1 MIQTPHGSPSFGLFT
16 SLPSTSRF
24 LSFFLF
30 SLLISSSTSQL
41 QLPQQQREQQQQQQ
55 QPMPKR
61 KQRRGEAGRGG
72 GDVGRGGGGYNNGNY
87 QGHGN
92 WGNIPNYP
100 TPHPNYNP
108 QMGQGYNPNLQMG
121 PGYNHNPPM
130 GQGYNSNPQMGQVY
144 NQNPQMG
151 QGYNQNPQMGQGYNQ
166 NPQMGQGYNTYQF
179 EPNVPWQ
186 PGNEPSN
193 PFSQSHQASQTQQS
207 QNNGGQQWGRRKRR
221 QKISELNEGQK
232 RKFNKNEQVHP
243 LIWKVPVLVLGSKA
257 NATPVAFFEPLRH
270 RLIAPENDGFA
281 DDAESLPDAE
291 GNEESNAQVPAQNE
305 PGVCGTCKMPG
316 HEVIQCW
323 QMGPDGFTHGCGVC
337 NSGAHETDQCQSFPQ
352 DLDGKIEILVK
363 RRACLPPLKTAFW
376 YSMIWK
382 WVKKNPSTDVNH
394 LFPWTT
400 KFAIDVLNGDRK
412 SEVEGMLATIRN
424 DPSIER
430 SEFIVDP
437 ARANW
442 EKVKETYGGDPK
454 NFFEKLRATKGA
466 DQEQRVTNVGKL
478 PSS

>member
-1 MIQTPHGSPSFGLFT
+1 MTKGKRP
-16 SLPSTSRF
+16 R
-24 LSFFLF
+24 
-30 SLLISSSTSQL
+30 
-41 QLPQQQREQQQQQQ
+41 RE
-55 QPMPKR
+55 
-61 KQRRGEAGRGG
+61 AAGG
-72 GDVGRGGGGYNNGNY
+72 GDGRGRGHDGGGGGYNNGNY

-92 WGNIPNYP
+92 WGNTPNYPTAHPNYNPQMGQACNTYQGQGNWTNIPNYP
-100 TPHPNYNP
+100 TPHPNY
-108 QMGQGYNPNLQMG
+108 
-121 PGYNHNPPM
+121 
-130 GQGYNSNPQMGQVY
+130 
-144 NQNPQMG
+144 
-151 QGYNQNPQMGQGYNQ
+151 

-207 QNNGGQQWGRRKRR
+207 QNN
-221 QKISELNEGQK
+221 
-232 RKFNKNEQVHP
+232 
-243 LIWKVPVLVLGSKA
+243 
-257 NATPVAFFEPLRH
+257 
-270 RLIAPENDGFA
+270 ENDGFA

-291 GNEESNAQVPAQNE
+291 DNEESNVQVPVQTE

-376 YSMIWK
+376 YSMMWK

-437 ARANW
+437 ATANW